1 MNTSLTDRT
10 NTRSKAISRHHC
22 IMPKTRRMA
31 YDAKFKL
38 EAIDLALKKGN
49 RAAAQELGI
58 NESMVRRWRSQ
69 RDQLTRCSK
78 TTRAFRGKNA
88 KWPELENEL
97 EDWINTQR
105 ADGRGVSTVQ
115 IRLKARAVASAKN
128 VPNFLE
134 GPPWCFRFMRR
145 KGLSIRART
154 TICQQLPPDFVEKL
168 ANFRNFVN
176 ERIAEDLIGPQ
187 DIINMDE
194 VPLTFDLPLTRTVNK
209 KGESSV
215 TLKTTGHEKTHFTCV
230 LGCTGSGKKL
240 PPMVILKESPS
251 RENNFRRGSLCV

>member
-10 NTRSKAISRHHC
+10 NIRSKAISPHHC

-115 IRLKARAVASAKN
+115 IRLKARALASAKN
-128 VPNFLE
+128 VPNFL
-134 GPPWCFRFMRR
+134 GRMRR
-145 KGLSIRART
+145 ATFAEVCQWILTSWQKVKVS
-154 TICQQLPPDFVEKL
+154 TI
-168 ANFRNFVN
+168 VN
-176 ERIAEDLIGPQ
+176 GFHKAEINIADDTASGSSPSGSAERESDDSDSSAA
-187 DIINMDE
+187 NMDGRLSKE
-194 VPLTFDLPLTRTVNK
+194 AFLQLFVSDTEDEDF
-209 KGESSV
+209 
-215 TLKTTGHEKTHFTCV
+215 
-230 LGCTGSGKKL
+230 SGFSD
-240 PPMVILKESPS
+240 VAQDD
-251 RENNFRRGSLCV
+251 